1 MNLIIYIFYYFL
13 ILISIVGYG
22 YSFQNL
28 FLNEKKYNLGYLG
41 IYGIF
46 SLIFISYLSY
56 FFVTHNIFFNLILL
70 IIGLYQFFRFF
81 INSNYIEKIDIKF
94 LIGLF
99 LFLFIATL
107 AAKSHDDFPYY
118 HFAYIHLLT
127 SIDSSLGIG
136 LFNHGFRTPSSIFYL
151 SSLFYLPKIEYQLI
165 HITPIYF
172 LGFVNFILL
181 KKIFK
186 LIRIKKKSYI
196 IILSILSLALINIFF
211 YRIGEHGTDRSAQII
226 LLLVFI
232 QILEIINDKNLND
245 INIINRILILCT
257 IAISLKVFYFIYF
270 SLFFLIIFHQ
280 KTKINF
286 LINLFKNK
294 ISYVCLLLIS
304 FLLITNVMNSGCLIY
319 PMSIT
324 CFENLSWSIPIQE
337 VNNMNQWYQQW
348 SKGGAT
354 PNFRVENPKT
364 YIQNLNWFSN
374 WLDVYFFNKVSDYL
388 FGLIFLILISV
399 LFLINKNKKKV
410 SKKQYISIYILL
422 ILLFLEWF
430 FYHPALRYG
439 GYHLIA
445 LLFFIPFS
453 IFFEKNINFEKRSV
467 LKLKF
472 FILIIFAIFFMRNI
486 DRIHNEYQV
495 YKYDLLS
502 YPSYNLEF
510 QNFGVSKRI
519 SEIKKC
525 KNLKNECTLGAI
537 KIQKN
542 PIIDIFSKK

>member
-1 MNLIIYIFYYFL
+1 MNFIIYIFYYFL

-56 FFVTHNIFFNLILL
+56 FFITHDIFFNLILL

-81 INSNYIEKIDIKF
+81 ISSNYTEKVDIKF
-94 LIGLF
+94 LLGLF

-107 AAKSHDDFPYY
+107 AAKNHDDFPYY

-127 SIDSSLGIG
+127 STDFSLGIG

-186 LIRIKKKSYI
+186 LIKIKKKSYI

-232 QILEIINDKNLND
+232 QVLEIINDKNLND

-257 IAISLKVFYFIYF
+257 IAISLKVFYFIYL

-348 SKGGAT
+348 SKG
-354 PNFRVENPKT
+354 
-364 YIQNLNWFSN
+364 
-374 WLDVYFFNKVSDYL
+374 
-388 FGLIFLILISV
+388 
-399 LFLINKNKKKV
+399 
-410 SKKQYISIYILL
+410 
-422 ILLFLEWF
+422 
-430 FYHPALRYG
+430 
-439 GYHLIA
+439 
-445 LLFFIPFS
+445 
-453 IFFEKNINFEKRSV
+453 
-467 LKLKF
+467 
-472 FILIIFAIFFMRNI
+472 
-486 DRIHNEYQV
+486 
-495 YKYDLLS
+495 
-502 YPSYNLEF
+502 
-510 QNFGVSKRI
+510 
-519 SEIKKC
+519 
-525 KNLKNECTLGAI
+525 
-537 KIQKN
+537 
-542 PIIDIFSKK
+542 

>member
-1 MNLIIYIFYYFL
+1 MNLLIYISYYFL

-56 FFVTHNIFFNLILL
+56 FFLNHDIFFNLFLL
-70 IIGLYQFFRFF
+70 TIGLYQFFKFFLKSDNVEKTDIRF
-81 INSNYIEKIDIKF
+81 
-94 LIGLF
+94 LLGLF
-99 LFLFIATL
+99 LFIFIATL

-127 SIDSSLGIG
+127 SIDFSLGIG
-136 LFNHGFRTPSSIFYL
+136 VFNHGFRTPSSIFYL

-181 KKIFK
+181 KKILK
-186 LIRIKKKSYI
+186 LIKNEKKFYI
-196 IILSILSLALINIFF
+196 IFLSILSLALINIFF

-232 QILEIINDKNLND
+232 QLLEIINDKNLND
-245 INIINRILILCT
+245 INITNRILILCT
-257 IAISLKVFYFIYF
+257 LAISLKVFYFIYL

-294 ISYVCLLLIS
+294 ISYICLLMIS

-319 PMSIT
+319 PMSAT

-337 VNNMNQWYQQW
+337 VNDMNQWYQQW

-354 PNFRVENPKT
+354 PNFRVENPE
-364 YIQNLNWFSN
+364 
-374 WLDVYFFNKVSDYL
+374 
-388 FGLIFLILISV
+388 
-399 LFLINKNKKKV
+399 
-410 SKKQYISIYILL
+410 IYI
-422 ILLFLEWF
+422 
-430 FYHPALRYG
+430 
-439 GYHLIA
+439 
-445 LLFFIPFS
+445 
-453 IFFEKNINFEKRSV
+453 
-467 LKLKF
+467 
-472 FILIIFAIFFMRNI
+472 
-486 DRIHNEYQV
+486 RI
-495 YKYDLLS
+495 
-502 YPSYNLEF
+502 
-510 QNFGVSKRI
+510 
-519 SEIKKC
+519 
-525 KNLKNECTLGAI
+525 
-537 KIQKN
+537 
-542 PIIDIFSKK
+542 